1 VTPALIPLRIPS
13 LALLFLVL
21 ASPAACEDFLDDAA
35 IKDRFETHL
44 TRLFQQ
50 GGIPTGSTTATQLR
64 SALRAPAHAF
74 PATTRVVP
82 ADPVS
87 PVDSDLSSAFTLAK
101 EATLVLGH
109 LYLCGKC
116 DRHHGNL
123 AGGVLISSDGLALT
137 NYHVLD
143 FREAVVFG
151 AMTAAGEVYAI
162 DEVLAASKSDDVAL
176 IRLRGAKDL
185 AHLPLGTGLKTG
197 EALFVVSHPDG
208 HFYTLTHGYLARRYL
223 TPKERVPR
231 LQITADF
238 AKGSSGCG
246 ILNRRGELVGLVA
259 STSSIYYNE
268 AEGKRENLQMVV
280 KAGVPA
286 ESIAKLLQ
294 TPPSD
299 ANEATAP

>member
-1 VTPALIPLRIPS
+1 MTPALIPLRIPF

-35 IKDRFETHL
+35 IKDRFETQL
-44 TRLFQQ
+44 TRLFRQ
-50 GGIPTGSTTATQLR
+50 GGIPTGSTIAAQLR
-64 SALRAPAHAF
+64 DAKQSPAHTF
-74 PATTRVVP
+74 PAAT
-82 ADPVS
+82 PVAS
-87 PVDSDLSSAFTLAK
+87 SHAPGPVDSDLSSAFALAK
-101 EATLVLGH
+101 EATLILGH

-123 AGGVLISSDGLALT
+123 SGGVLISSDGLALT

-176 IRLRGAKDL
+176 VRLRGAKDL
-185 AHLPLGTGLKTG
+185 AHLTLRTGTKTG

-208 HFYTLTHGYLARRYL
+208 HFYTLSHGYLARRYL

-231 LQITADF
+231 IQITADF
-238 AKGSSGCG
+238 AKGSSGSG

-268 AEGKRENLQMVV
+268 TEGRKENLQMVV

-286 ESIAKLLQ
+286 ETIAKWFK
-294 TPPSD
+294 TPTMDP
-299 ANEATAP
+299 TAP

>member
-1 VTPALIPLRIPS
+1 
-13 LALLFLVL
+13 
-21 ASPAACEDFLDDAA
+21 
-35 IKDRFETHL
+35 
-44 TRLFQQ
+44 
-50 GGIPTGSTTATQLR
+50 
-64 SALRAPAHAF
+64 
-74 PATTRVVP
+74 
-82 ADPVS
+82 
-87 PVDSDLSSAFTLAK
+87 VDSDLSSAFTLAK

-185 AHLPLGTGLKTG
+185 AHLPLGTELKTG

-268 AEGKRENLQMVV
+268 SPNGRESRS
-280 KAGVPA
+280 AGRIDRQT
-286 ESIAKLLQ
+286 IANSPERRERSDRPLIPDDLGGLSGIEHLKPVGWQVRDPRL
-294 TPPSD
+294 TTASPPR
-299 ANEATAP
+299 ARGPP